1 VGVKDWFG
9 LVALSTGPFDDTTDL
24 EGRSLDG
31 AEEELAQDR

>member
-1 VGVKDWFG
+1 VKDRFG
-9 LVALSTGPFDDTTDL
+9 LVAPSTGLTDDQITDL

>member
-1 VGVKDWFG
+1 VKGRFG
-9 LVALSTGPFDDTTDL
+9 LVAPSTELTDDQTTDL

>member
-1 VGVKDWFG
+1 VQDRFS
-9 LVALSTGPFDDTTDL
+9 LVALSTELTDDHTTDL